1 MGLFDKMK
9 EGMAAAGQAQ
19 QMADQMQQQ
28 TGGMGGMAAGMDVQS
43 GLQAR
48 GEMEAAAHES
58 NRILGVGSPGTA
70 TIKGHVDTGEQVAGN
85 AVWILDVEV
94 VPEGGAP
101 YTVQK
106 REIVPAITMSG
117 YADGTTMPCRIDP
130 ADQNKIAFGEKPF
143 M

>member
-9 EGMAAAGQAQ
+9 DSMAQAQEAASQAQ
-19 QMADQMQQQ
+19 QVQSNS
-28 TGGMGGMAAGMDVQS
+28 GMSGLDVQG

-48 GEMEAAAHES
+48 GEMEALAHES
-58 NRILGVGSPGTA
+58 NRILGVGAPGTA

-94 VPEGGAP
+94 APEGGAA

>member
-9 EGMAAAGQAQ
+9 DSMGAAQEAAAQAQ
-19 QMADQMQQQ
+19 QAMQNAPA
-28 TGGMGGMAAGMDVQS
+28 GGAMGGMDVQA

-48 GEMEAAAHES
+48 GEMEAAAHEN

-70 TIKGHVDTGEQVAGN
+70 TIKGHIDTGEQVAGN

-94 VPEGGAP
+94 VPEGGAA

-130 ADQNKIAFGEKPF
+130 ADQNKFAFGEKPF